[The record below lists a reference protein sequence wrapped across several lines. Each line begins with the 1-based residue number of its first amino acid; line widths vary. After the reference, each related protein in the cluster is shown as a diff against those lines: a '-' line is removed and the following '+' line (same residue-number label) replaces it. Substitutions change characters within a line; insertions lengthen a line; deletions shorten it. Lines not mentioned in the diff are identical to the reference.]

1 MARDPD
7 AFGRA
12 IFTRVALRTRSRRE
26 TRARR
31 EKGRGERRRRTRD
44 RIGAWTRERER
55 RIRRN
60 GGSVINGE
68 CGVGKER
75 KDGRKEGREEVK
87 GRGRDSSAVAL
98 GTHTHRYGFT
108 SGFGQS
114 RIEIRPV
121 INYGSGLQASSRGSR
136 SSSAEPWRLAS
147 PIYISDPGSRK
158 PVACSLTR
166 ERATDRDENGETKT
180 DSQVANACRT
190 RRTNGFAVL
199 PP

>member
-75 KDGRKEGREEVK
+75 KDGRKKGRE
-87 GRGRDSSAVAL
+87 
-98 GTHTHRYGFT
+98 
-108 SGFGQS
+108 
-114 RIEIRPV
+114 
-121 INYGSGLQASSRGSR
+121 
-136 SSSAEPWRLAS
+136 
-147 PIYISDPGSRK
+147 
-158 PVACSLTR
+158 
-166 ERATDRDENGETKT
+166 
-180 DSQVANACRT
+180 
-190 RRTNGFAVL
+190 RR
-199 PP
+199 